1 MSITRDTKKT
11 TVGSTLR
18 CKCIGILLGGE
29 VWMERGMMATSQVTG
44 SSFLCFD
51 VYGTNSYR
59 KYWRKRV
66 KILEKVERYLVEKGG
81 DLKLICWKILQNQ
94 FRSV

>member
-1 MSITRDTKKT
+1 MSITRDTEKT

-18 CKCIGILLGGE
+18 CKFIGILLGGE
-29 VWMERGMMATSQVTG
+29 VWIERGMMATSQVTG
-44 SSFLCFD
+44 SLLLYFV

-66 KILEKVERYLVEKGG
+66 KILEKVERYIVEKGG
-81 DLKLICWKILQNQ
+81 DLKFVGKYCKIN
-94 FRSV
+94 FKTV